1 MQGATYWKHPTP
13 AMLQQAADV
22 DAMGGI
28 LFLMLNCKKGGKFTV
43 PRTVHAGQI
52 LTGSKLDLSRA
63 DFVHPSTTIYAGAIL
78 GGFSLTVPRGVRVE
92 ARGLGILGAIQGLSS
107 QTVHAGQ
114 DDAPVVILS
123 GVAILGGIKVKV
135 NETVPPVRVIE

>member
-1 MQGATYWKHPTP
+1 
-13 AMLQQAADV
+13 MLQQAADM

-28 LFLMLNCKKGGKFTV
+28 LFLMLNPKKGGKFTV
-43 PRTVHAGQI
+43 PRTIHAGQI

-63 DFVHPSTTIYAGAIL
+63 DFVHPSTTIYAGTIL
-78 GGFSLTVPRGVRVE
+78 GAFHLTVPRGVRVE

-114 DDAPVVILS
+114 DAPVVILS
-123 GVAILGGIKVKV
+123 GVAILGGIVVHV
-135 NETVPPVRVIE
+135 NEKVPPVRVVVD